1 MIWHKVKAS
10 HEEAQETSLGP
21 WPGNQFLGVALPS
34 IKALRKKVIVR
45 YKRKKVEAKV
55 ADVGPWSI
63 RDDDYVFGKARPRA
77 EILKGKICPTVEGG
91 AHYPSVPDG
100 KGGFRDTPVSNG
112 SGIDLFPAT
121 AKALGIKLNDNVI
134 VSWRFKEE

>member
-21 WPGNQFLGVALPS
+21 WPGDQFLGVALPS
-34 IKALRKKVIVR
+34 TKALRKKVVVR
-45 YKRKKVEAKV
+45 YEDKEVEATV
-55 ADVGPWSI
+55 ADVGPWTI
-63 RDDDYVFGKARPRA
+63 DDDEYVFGDAQPRA
-77 EILKGKICPTVEGG
+77 EINKGKAFPTTKNGKQT
-91 AHYPSVPDG
+91 PSVPDG

-121 AKALGIKLNDNVI
+121 AKALGIELNDNVI
-134 VSWRFKEE
+134 VSWAFKEE